1 MTSCRFS
8 ECNPDEVGGC
18 PCRVVEMNGGPLS
31 AMQVG
36 ELLGMPAERVRNMQ
50 TMTAVK
56 LKKMKPT
63 ERERYRELL
72 AQFEAPAESHA
83 DVVERSG
90 SAISVRDAR
99 EMLDQMT
106 KRWRELGWK

>member
-36 ELLGMPAERVRNMQ
+36 ELLSMPEERVRNMS
-50 TMTAVK
+50 TATAQK
-56 LKKMKPT
+56 LKRLGVKGLQPF
-63 ERERYRELL
+63 RELL
-72 AQFEAPAESHA
+72 AQYEPPAESHA
-83 DVVERSG
+83 DVVARS
-90 SAISVRDAR
+90 AEYLSVSEAR
-99 EMLDQMT
+99 TMHDQMT